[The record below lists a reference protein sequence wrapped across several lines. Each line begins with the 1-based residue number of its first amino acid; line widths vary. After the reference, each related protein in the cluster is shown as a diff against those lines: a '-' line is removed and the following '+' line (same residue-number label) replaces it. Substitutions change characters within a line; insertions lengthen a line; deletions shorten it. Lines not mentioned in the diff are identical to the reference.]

1 MLLLLLLLSLFL
13 LPARGEKMKRARE
26 MSGAKSRR
34 FPTKLLS
41 YSVLSLSLARGK
53 MASSG
58 RPRAYLDVA
67 VGSAP
72 PARLV
77 VELRPDVAP
86 RTCAN
91 FLALCSGERRKNASS
106 SSRDPLWFQGT
117 TFHLIIP
124 G

>member
-1 MLLLLLLLSLFL
+1 MKLSV
-13 LPARGEKMKRARE
+13 KN
-26 MSGAKSRR
+26 RR
-34 FPTKLLS
+34 KIDEIALDN
-41 YSVLSLSLARGK
+41 SVFLSLSKGT
-53 MASSG
+53 MASSN

-91 FLALCSGERRKNASS
+91 FLALCSGERRRNASS
-106 SSRDPLWFQGT
+106 SSKDPLWFQGT
-117 TFHLIIP
+117 TFHRIIP